1 LVPCTLI
8 WTQHCNKRRENNQK
22 RSCHNTP
29 ITNISAYTRSL
40 VCNAT
45 VAASAAR
52 GCLLVH
58 FVMSKHHRSMRYQS
72 LLDECTAL
80 HHCRLYSPPRRLRI
94 PNESSE
100 TSNNTWV
107 TTQILLLPYLKPR

>member
-1 LVPCTLI
+1 LVACTLI
-8 WTQHCNKRRENNQK
+8 WIQHCNKRRENNHQ

-40 VCNAT
+40 VHNAT

-52 GCLLVH
+52 RCLLVH

-72 LLDECTAL
+72 LLDKCTAL
-80 HHCRLYSPPRRLRI
+80 HRCRLHSPPRRLCI

-100 TSNNTWV
+100 PSSNTWV
-107 TTQILLLPYLKPR
+107 TTQISLLPYLKPR